1 MLPRRS
7 TAHTEMSLKAFH
19 LFFIVLATIL
29 TAFTAAWAF
38 GQFRA
43 DHGAASLAAG
53 GVCTLSG
60 MGLAIYAARFRQKAR
75 RL

>member
-1 MLPRRS
+1 MHR
-7 TAHTEMSLKAFH
+7 TDMSLKAFH
-19 LFFIVLATIL
+19 LFFIALATIL

-43 DHGAASLAAG
+43 EHDVGSLVAG

-60 MGLAIYAARFRQKAR
+60 MGLAIYGAKFRQKAR